1 MEDKARVVFDS
12 IVRMHRDDYNLQ
24 NLASLSLIILYSVV
38 STTTNKEFQLM
49 IEPWQYFSNEVSSY
63 DMM

>member
-1 MEDKARVVFDS
+1 MEDKAWVVFDS
-12 IVRMHRDDYNLQ
+12 IIRMHRDDYNLQ

-49 IEPWQYFSNEVSSY
+49 IEPWQYFSNEVSS
-63 DMM
+63 

>member
-12 IVRMHRDDYNLQ
+12 IIRMHRDDYNLQ
-24 NLASLSLIILYSVV
+24 NIVLLSLIILYSVV

-49 IEPWQYFSNEVSSY
+49 IEPWQYFSNEVSS
-63 DMM
+63 

>member
-49 IEPWQYFSNEVSSY
+49 IEPWQYFSNEVSS
-63 DMM
+63 